1 MFYPFRFC
9 NFNFGKLCARVMVLF
24 VSPTET
30 IRRFPSCQR
39 EASVGSGSVPSF
51 DARVIARITK
61 RFKVD
66 IPIKTLFESPT
77 VAKIAEILVINGAKA
92 INDEDLPGILG
103 EIESLSDEETQNHL
117 RGKNN

>member
-1 MFYPFRFC
+1 M
-9 NFNFGKLCARVMVLF
+9 
-24 VSPTET
+24 
-30 IRRFPSCQR
+30 
-39 EASVGSGSVPSF
+39 
-51 DARVIARITK
+51 
-61 RFKVD
+61 D